1 MLGAIKQRQCC
12 ISCSKSMGEPFHK
25 SVQMFLSDQKMLQR
39 VSFGRLGR
47 DLLLL
52 KVIQLVFIVFGGDC

>member
-1 MLGAIKQRQCC
+1 
-12 ISCSKSMGEPFHK
+12 
-25 SVQMFLSDQKMLQR
+25 MFLSNQKMLQR

-52 KVIQLVFIVFGGDC
+52 KVIQLVFIVFGGDG